1 MIGKLFTTLILQLSL
16 INGELDFAVHIQG
29 KPNKNGTISYLT
41 ILRLGGNDAADVLAD
56 RHGMVNMG
64 EIIPD
69 TGYYLLRTRD
79 NSRSRRSV
87 RDLSAVFTRDPEVDW
102 SQFQGANIR

>member
-1 MIGKLFTTLILQLSL
+1 MPSIFRVNLIKSAKLSEPRILTS
-16 INGELDFAVHIQG
+16 
-29 KPNKNGTISYLT
+29 P
-41 ILRLGGNDAADVLAD
+41 RLGGNDAADVLAD

-102 SQFQGANIR
+102 SEFQGANIR

>member
-1 MIGKLFTTLILQLSL
+1 MWQVTR
-16 INGELDFAVHIQG
+16 
-29 KPNKNGTISYLT
+29 SYLT
-41 ILRLGGNDAADVLAD
+41 TLRLGGNDAADVLAD

-102 SQFQGANIR
+102 SEFQGANIR